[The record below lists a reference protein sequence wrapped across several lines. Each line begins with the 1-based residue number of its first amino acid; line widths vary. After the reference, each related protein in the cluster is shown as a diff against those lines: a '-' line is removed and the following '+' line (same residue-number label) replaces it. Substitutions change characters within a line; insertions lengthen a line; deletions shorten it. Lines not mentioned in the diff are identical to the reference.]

1 VHQEGVRLAGDE
13 ARLRSSVSAMFVSLS
28 RRSQS
33 LLDRLLRMIDGLE
46 LSEEYPERLANLF
59 RMDHL
64 ATRMRRN
71 SENLLVLAG
80 HEAPRRWAEPVPLMD
95 VLRAAV
101 SEIEQYERVELNIQA
116 GVAVIGTGVADTVH
130 LLAELLENAT
140 TFSARTTQVVVSGHA
155 VGSGGALIDIT
166 DRGMGIPGQQLAE
179 LNHRLDQPSV
189 ADVAISRHMGLFAV
203 AHLAARH
210 KIKVQLQLPPDGGT
224 TAQVWVPSS
233 LLSQD
238 KEAGPGEQ
246 RSGADPRTAT
256 VPGRGA
262 PGTHRPASSPGT
274 RRAPRPRPRR
284 AGLRQNRRAVSLRR
298 AGSPPG
304 VAQPAWPRRY
314 RRRAWPWARPPYPPP
329 RGPART

>member
-1 VHQEGVRLAGDE
+1 VHQEAVRLAGDE

-46 LSEEYPERLANLF
+46 LSEEDPERLANLF

-179 LNHRLDQPSV
+179 LNHRWT
-189 ADVAISRHMGLFAV
+189 SR
-203 AHLAARH
+203 
-210 KIKVQLQLPPDGGT
+210 P
-224 TAQVWVPSS
+224 
-233 LLSQD
+233 
-238 KEAGPGEQ
+238 
-246 RSGADPRTAT
+246 
-256 VPGRGA
+256 
-262 PGTHRPASSPGT
+262 
-274 RRAPRPRPRR
+274 
-284 AGLRQNRRAVSLRR
+284 
-298 AGSPPG
+298 
-304 VAQPAWPRRY
+304 
-314 RRRAWPWARPPYPPP
+314 
-329 RGPART
+329 